1 MGGSARERCFVHA
14 ADLHLDTP
22 FVGVEAESRELA
34 ALLRDASLDALD
46 RLVEVALDRQAAF
59 VVLAGDIYDG
69 SERGLR
75 AQLRFRDALARLD
88 EAGIPTFVVHGNHD
102 PVEEGWQ
109 AIRHWPEGVTVFGE
123 AEVDSVPVH
132 DDGRRIATVH
142 GISYATRAVSENLA
156 TRFERTAAPGVH
168 VGLLHATVGSQPEHD
183 TYAPCTLADL
193 RAARMD
199 YWALGH
205 VHRRQVVHR
214 GQERGDPWVVYPGNT
229 QARSIKPSE
238 RGAKGCY
245 VVPID
250 PDAGGSPIGEPEFVP
265 LDSVRFGEA
274 VVEIDDV
281 DEIPELAD
289 RLLAAGDQARDEADG
304 RALVLRAR
312 LAGRGPLH
320 HELARPGVH
329 DQLLQRLRDAVRDL
343 DPPLW
348 WDALGMATRPVLDR
362 ETLRERADF
371 TGELV
376 RLVDELRRDPQ
387 TGGLGEDA
395 DEILERLEP
404 PPRAVPV
411 AELLAE
417 AEARALDLLS
427 EEG

>member
-1 MGGSARERCFVHA
+1 MGVSARGRCFVHA

-22 FVGVEAESRELA
+22 FAGMEAGTPQMAE
-34 ALLRDASLDALD
+34 LLRDASLDALD
-46 RLVEVALDRQAAF
+46 RLVEVALDREAAF

-88 EAGIPTFVVHGNHD
+88 DAGIPTFVVHGNHD
-102 PVEEGWQ
+102 PIEEGWQ
-109 AIRHWPEGVTVFGE
+109 AIRTWPPAVTVFGE
-123 AEVDSVPVH
+123 DEVGAVPVH
-132 DDGRRIATVH
+132 ADGQRIATIH
-142 GISYATRAVSENLA
+142 GISYATRAVTENLA
-156 TRFERTAAPGVH
+156 ARFERTAAPGVH
-168 VGLLHATVGSQPEHD
+168 VGLLHATVGSQPEHAP
-183 TYAPCTLADL
+183 YAPCTIDDL

-205 VHRRQVVHR
+205 VHRRQVLRR
-214 GQERGDPWVVYPGNT
+214 GEERGDAWVVYAGNT
-229 QARSIKPSE
+229 QARSLKPSE

-245 VVPID
+245 VVPFD
-250 PDAGGSPIGEPEFVP
+250 PDADASPIGEPEFVP
-265 LDSVRFGEA
+265 LDAVRFEEP

-281 DEIPELAD
+281 EELPELAD

-329 DQLLQRLRDAVRDL
+329 DELLQRLRDAVRDL
-343 DPPLW
+343 QPAMW
-348 WDALGMATRPVLDR
+348 WDALKVATRPVLDR
-362 ETLRERADF
+362 DALRERADF

-376 RLVDELRRDPQ
+376 RLVDQLRKDPEV
-387 TGGLGEDA
+387 GGLSGDV

-404 PPRAVPV
+404 PPEAAPLG
-411 AELLAE
+411 ELLTE

>member
-1 MGGSARERCFVHA
+1 MGGSVRGRCFVHA

-22 FVGVEAESRELA
+22 FVGVEAETPQLA

-46 RLVEVALDRQAAF
+46 RLVDVALDRRAAF

-75 AQLRFRDALARLD
+75 AQLRFRDALVRLD
-88 EAGIPTFVVHGNHD
+88 EAGIPAFVVHGNHD

-109 AIRHWPEGVTVFGE
+109 AIRSWPEGVTVFGDG
-123 AEVDSVPVH
+123 EVGSVPVH
-132 DDGRRIATVH
+132 ADGQRIATVH

-168 VGLLHATVGSQPEHD
+168 VGLLHATVGAQPEHA
-183 TYAPCTLADL
+183 TYAPCTIDDL

-205 VHRRQVVHR
+205 VHRGQILRR
-214 GQERGDPWVVYPGNT
+214 GEERGDPWVVYPGNT
-229 QARSIKPSE
+229 QARSVKPSE

-250 PDAGGSPIGEPEFVP
+250 PDASGSPIGEPEFVA
-265 LDSVRFGEA
+265 LDAVRFEEA

-343 DPPLW
+343 EPPMW
-348 WDALGMATRPVLDR
+348 WDALKVTTRPVLDR
-362 ETLRERADF
+362 DTLRERADF

-376 RLVDELRRDPQ
+376 RLVDQLRRDPEVD
-387 TGGLGEDA
+387 GLGQDV

-404 PPRAVPV
+404 APQAVPV
-411 AELLAE
+411 GELLAE